1 MISSRSCS
9 SVSVSLGLSSMAS
22 ELPYRGVPGAARE
35 YSSAKSASSKP
46 LAWLSRY
53 TAAQHRLLSALVGM
67 LFAVATPSG
76 SGPGTAAPYSSSGR
90 VVDPKLSFSA
100 VLCTSLR
107 IIFPIITFRLAQ
119 LRRCYF

>member
-22 ELPYRGVPGAARE
+22 ELPYCGVPGAAGE

-67 LFAVATPSG
+67 LFAVATPF
-76 SGPGTAAPYSSSGR
+76 GTAAPYSSSGR